1 MSDAE
6 EAPASPVAKVMESG
20 EPESEAPPDSSD
32 GQAGTVV
39 SKLGKFLDEAK
50 ESMGAHDQKITELKS
65 KRSEATK
72 AKRVLSTQMK
82 QEKRKRARTDKVLA
96 RKPTWNLVAELEKR
110 LGSSPS
116 GSAVPKKSKAPET

>member
-1 MSDAE
+1 MMQRRSSRGTE
-6 EAPASPVAKVMESG
+6 PG
-20 EPESEAPPDSSD
+20 EPEAEPTKEPTGGKAS
-32 GQAGTVV
+32 TVA

-50 ESMGAHDQKITELKS
+50 ESMGAHDQENSDLKG

-72 AKRVLSTQMK
+72 AKRVLSQQMK
-82 QEKRKRARTDKVLA
+82 QERKKRARTDKVLA
-96 RKPTWNLVAELEKR
+96 KKPTWNLVAELEKR